1 MRMSILN
8 NCAMKK
14 LSKEYWS
21 SRYNEKDMPWD
32 AGTVTLPIKEYVD
45 QLKNKRLKIL
55 IPGVG
60 AGHELIYLYE
70 NGFKNVYGLDLSEE
84 PLRLFQKNNPQ
95 FPKNQLIVSDFFEHK
110 DTYDLILEQT
120 FFCALSPNL
129 RSKYVDKMFELLEEN
144 GTLAGVLFDFPLT
157 TQGPPFGGSRDEYE
171 KLFTVKFKS
180 NTLEKC
186 YNSIK
191 PRKDKELFIIMKK

>member
-95 FPKNQLIVSDFFEHK
+95 FPKNQLIVSDFFEYK
-110 DTYDLILEQT
+110 DTYDLILEQI
-120 FFCALSPNL
+120 FFVHFRL
-129 RSKYVDKMFELLEEN
+129 
-144 GTLAGVLFDFPLT
+144 
-157 TQGPPFGGSRDEYE
+157 
-171 KLFTVKFKS
+171 
-180 NTLEKC
+180 
-186 YNSIK
+186 I
-191 PRKDKELFIIMKK
+191 